1 MYPSLHRSLLLTSF
15 RFPAFRQPL
24 NWPSKMPSV
33 TLKDVDQ
40 HHFVKAFSAFLK
52 KTGKMKCPDWVDLI
66 KSARYKE
73 LAPYDPDWF
82 YVRCAALIRHIYF
95 RSPVG
100 VGAVTKI
107 FGGRKSN
114 GVRPSHYCRGAGG
127 VARKALQALEQLKL
141 IEKGDGGRRLTVQ
154 GRRDLDR
161 IAAQVFAQSKKQKL
175 LAAAAAGGVVVPTKE
190 AAE

>member
-1 MYPSLHRSLLLTSF
+1 
-15 RFPAFRQPL
+15 
-24 NWPSKMPSV
+24 
-33 TLKDVDQ
+33 
-40 HHFVKAFSAFLK
+40 
-52 KTGKMKCPDWVDLI
+52 MKCPDWVDLI
-66 KSARYKE
+66 KSARFKE

-107 FGGRKSN
+107 FGGKFLSLIYWSMPYCGIVCINFYFFLWGACCTWCTLTNDKSLVPGRKSN

-127 VARKALQALEQLKL
+127 VARKALQALEQMKL
-141 IEKGDGGRRLTVQ
+141 IEKSEGGRRLTVQ

-161 IAAQVFAQSKKQKL
+161 IAAQVCDLWTWTSSL
-175 LAAAAAGGVVVPTKE
+175 SNMNPM
-190 AAE
+190 